1 MQPLQTAAPAA
12 SAAASQAPATPPAPA
27 AAPSA
32 PASAASFADS
42 KPHYEILDGLRGVAA
57 LAVIWY
63 HVFEG
68 YAFAGGGAV
77 KGIPHGYLAV
87 DFFFMLSGFVI
98 SYAYDDRWGRGLTV
112 GGFFRRRLIRLH
124 PMVVIGALLG
134 AATFLLQ
141 GSVQWDGT
149 AVAPGAVLLAFAAAC
164 LFIPAWPGAPYE
176 VRGNAEMFPLN
187 GPSWSLF
194 FEYIG
199 NILYALFIRR
209 LGTRALGAL
218 VLLTGAG
225 LAFFALADPQQYGSV
240 GVGWSLTGVN
250 FPGGLVRMLFPFT
263 LGMWLAR
270 RFRPTRIRGA
280 FWICSALLLALFFVP
295 NITGEL
301 PVSANGLFEVA
312 CIALLFPAILWIGA
326 SGVTTDLFSTG
337 LCRFLGDISFPV
349 YIIHY
354 PFMYLFYAW
363 MIRHGIHDFAA
374 TWPWA
379 VALLAGN
386 LLLAW
391 LLLRLYDEPLRRWLA
406 GRFLRKTSR

>member
-1 MQPLQTAAPAA
+1 MA
-12 SAAASQAPATPPAPA
+12 
-27 AAPSA
+27 
-32 PASAASFADS
+32 
-42 KPHYEILDGLRGVAA
+42 
-57 LAVIWY
+57 
-63 HVFEG
+63 
-68 YAFAGGGAV
+68 
-77 KGIPHGYLAV
+77 
-87 DFFFMLSGFVI
+87 
-98 SYAYDDRWGRGLTV
+98 
-112 GGFFRRRLIRLH
+112 
-124 PMVVIGALLG
+124 
-134 AATFLLQ
+134 
-141 GSVQWDGT
+141 
-149 AVAPGAVLLAFAAAC
+149 
-164 LFIPAWPGAPYE
+164 GAPYE

-187 GPSWSLF
+187 GPSWSLS

-209 LGTRALGAL
+209 LGTRALGGL

-295 NITGEL
+295 NIIGEL
-301 PVSANGLFEVA
+301 PVSANGIFEVA

-326 SGVTTDLFSTG
+326 SGATTDRFSTG

-386 LLLAW
+386 VLLAW

-406 GRFLRKTSR
+406 DRFLRKKSR